1 MLLSLM
7 SLKHM
12 RKLIVLVVGLLAV
25 GCGQSDVAR
34 LEEEKW
40 TQEYETE
47 FQMSEDENKRLK
59 AEIESNKLKA
69 ELEAKNQKLK
79 DDLLRLSVIGEYER
93 KEDGDTLRGVL
104 LANGKV
110 KSYDGNGE
118 KDKEGTWKLVGK
130 EVYIEELD
138 IEEVT
143 DILKIEPN
151 GNLTIIALIEDGK
164 RTDFPKD
171 SQMTLKK
178 IK

>member
-1 MLLSLM
+1 M

-12 RKLIVLVVGLLAV
+12 KSLIVLAVGLLAV

-130 EVYIEELD
+130 EVHIEELN